1 MTKAAEDW
9 KGQKG
14 GEYMTAQSS
23 DCYVEANGLKFHY
36 LDWGNPEKPP
46 LVLLHGV
53 GQTCHTWDLFAA
65 AMSPHFHVMAF
76 DQRGHGDTDWAPDKD
91 YSRKTMVQ
99 DAEAFTTALGL
110 NRFFLTGMSMGGANS
125 LSFTAKNP
133 DRVEALVVVDIG
145 PRVESK
151 GVEHIRD
158 FMKDFREFDSLDEA
172 AETIHKFNPRR
183 PLEVI
188 RKYTVVYNL
197 KQLPSGKWTW
207 KYDTYFSQGHQ
218 RVDIKKMQE
227 ELSQDVKKIQC
238 PTLVVKGAESDVLSL
253 DGVRSLQE
261 AIPGSEFA
269 LVAGAGHSVMGDN
282 PPGFEAAVRE
292 FYEKKGYLPA

>member
-1 MTKAAEDW
+1 
-9 KGQKG
+9 
-14 GEYMTAQSS
+14 MTAQST

-36 LDWGNPEKPP
+36 LDWGNPDNPP

-91 YSRKTMVQ
+91 YSRKTMVK

-110 NRFFLTGMSMGGANS
+110 DRFFLTGMSMGGANS
-125 LSFTAKNP
+125 LAFTGQNP

-145 PRVESK
+145 PRVENK
-151 GVEHIRD
+151 GVQHIRN
-158 FMKDFREFDSLDEA
+158 FMKDFREFDSLDDA
-172 AETIHKFNPRR
+172 AAVIHKFNPRR

-207 KYDTYFSQGHQ
+207 KYDTYFSEGHSRGDVKQ
-218 RVDIKKMQE
+218 MEQ
-227 ELSQDVKKIQC
+227 ELSTEVKKISC
-238 PTLVVKGAESDVLSL
+238 PTLLVKGAESDVLSL
-253 DGVRSLQE
+253 DGARLLQ
-261 AIPGSEFA
+261 AAVPGSEFA
-269 LVAGAGHSVMGDN
+269 LIPGAGHSVMGDN
-282 PPGFEAAVRE
+282 PPAFEAAVRE
-292 FYEKKGYLPA
+292 FYQKKGYLAA

>member
-1 MTKAAEDW
+1 
-9 KGQKG
+9 
-14 GEYMTAQSS
+14 MTAQST

-36 LDWGNPEKPP
+36 LDWGDPANPP

-76 DQRGHGDTDWAPDKD
+76 DQRGHGDTDWAADKD
-91 YSRKTMVQ
+91 YSRRSMVK
-99 DAEAFTTALGL
+99 DVEAFTTALGL
-110 NRFFLTGMSMGGANS
+110 DRFFLTGMSMGGANS
-125 LSFTAKNP
+125 LSFTANNP
-133 DRVEALVVVDIG
+133 DRVEALVVVDVG
-145 PRVESK
+145 PRVENK
-151 GVEHIRD
+151 GVQNIRN

-172 AETIHKFNPRR
+172 AAVIHKFNPRR
-183 PLEVI
+183 PLEII

-207 KYDTYFSQGHQ
+207 KYDTYFSEGHSRINVKQ
-218 RVDIKKMQE
+218 MQQ
-227 ELSQDVKKIQC
+227 ELSQEVKKITC
-238 PTLVVKGAESDVLSL
+238 PTLLVKGAESDVLSL
-253 DGVRSLQE
+253 DGARLLQT

-292 FYEKKGYLPA
+292 FYLNKGYLTA